1 MRMCR
6 WVMNEPKMYFEDE
19 KESNEILEEWK
30 SRLFL
35 SDWNIKLIEE
45 DKLGEERA
53 GQAEVQWVSSSG
65 IIRMLTQKAIEDVGP
80 VIEKQPQEL
89 ILIHELLHFKYMSV
103 ENVGSI
109 EGVYYEESQHRLLE
123 QMAKSL
129 YMTKYDLNYEWFK
142 I

>member
-1 MRMCR
+1 
-6 WVMNEPKMYFEDE
+6 MNEPKMYFEDE
-19 KESNEILEEWK
+19 KEANEILEEWQQ
-30 SRLFL
+30 RLSL
-35 SDWNIKLIEE
+35 SDWNIKLIEV
-45 DKLGEERA
+45 DVLGENRA

-89 ILIHELLHFKYMSV
+89 ILIHVLLHFKYMSV

-109 EGVYYEESQHRLLE
+109 EGVYYEENQHRLLE

-129 YMTKYDLNYEWFK
+129 YMAKYNLNYEWFK
-142 I
+142 Q